1 MTDWEAHPHQ
11 TDRAAR
17 APVVSVI
24 GTHRAMH
31 EIAGV
36 VLIWFL
42 RDTNAVSVE
51 KRMQSGLFNIL
62 SASFHGNT
70 RLDAKLQIEG
80 AFWFLDTTTHI
91 FCQSR
96 DKQDKCS

>member
-1 MTDWEAHPHQ
+1 MPHKHANG
-11 TDRAAR
+11 R
-17 APVVSVI
+17 VV
-24 GTHRAMH
+24 G
-31 EIAGV
+31 GV

-42 RDTNAVSVE
+42 RDTNVVFVG
-51 KRMQSGLFNIL
+51 KRCYSDLFDIL

-91 FCQSR
+91 FCESR